1 MTDGSQNAPSPQA
14 APSSRIRKLPP
25 ELVDRIA
32 AGEVVERPASVVK
45 ELVENSLDAGATD
58 VTIEIRAGGT
68 DLIVIRDDGCGIGA
82 ADLPLAFAS
91 HATSKLSALEDLDHI
106 ASFGF
111 RGEALAS
118 IGAVADARIV
128 SREHTASH
136 GHEIES
142 RGGDVSE
149 VKPVAAAPGTIVE
162 VRNLFKYV
170 PARRKFLRS
179 AASESA
185 QVTEAVE
192 KAALANPSVAFT
204 LIRDGKTVFRA
215 GRQEG
220 RDVRI
225 PRFHGKE
232 LTGMLLSVASSDGN
246 LAVEGFVA
254 RPEASRPTAAL
265 QHFFLNGRPIRDR
278 TLQHALR
285 HAFEGLLMKGKWPV
299 AFLFISMDPADVDV
313 NVHPAKAE
321 VRFRHP
327 DRLHRLVHGA
337 VRQALLA
344 ADLKPAVEFTAPVP
358 APYAAQNSVPGRAA
372 ASGPPTAYLESVQDA
387 LAGFLASPRA
397 ERRDDGS
404 AERWTSTARSDVA
417 QQTAPVRGGPT
428 YVDVAP
434 PRPVGRYLQIRNTF
448 LVYETPD
455 GIEIVDQ
462 HALHERIRLEEIH
475 ERLHEKGTIEVQRL
489 LAPRVI
495 ELPAADVERVTG
507 AAEMLARLGLEVGPF
522 GPTAVGLHAI
532 PLLFGRRDPAPFLRD
547 IADRLRERGDAGDRE
562 ELLES
567 ILHSMACRSAVMA
580 GDPLTEEQIADL
592 LRRAGTVDTS
602 QGCAHGRPT
611 ALRVSFGELERRF
624 GRAGA

>member
-1 MTDGSQNAPSPQA
+1 MTDGPLRDGAG
-14 APSSRIRKLPP
+14 SRIRKLPP

-45 ELVENSLDAGATD
+45 ELVENSLDAGATE
-58 VTIEIRAGGT
+58 VTVEIRAGGT

-128 SREHTASH
+128 SREHTSPH
-136 GHEIES
+136 GYEIES

-179 AASESA
+179 PASESA

-192 KAALANPSVAFT
+192 KAALANPAVAFT

-232 LTGMLLSVASSDGN
+232 LAGMLLAVGSRDGD
-246 LAVEGFVA
+246 LAVEGYVA

-285 HAFEGLLMKGKWPV
+285 QAFEGLLMKGKWPV
-299 AFLFISMDPADVDV
+299 AFIFISMDPADVDV
-313 NVHPAKAE
+313 NVHPSKAE

-358 APYAAQNSVPGRAA
+358 GASPMAAPRG
-372 ASGPPTAYLESVQDA
+372 ASGAPSGYLESVQDA

-397 ERRDDGS
+397 ERREDFGEQRS
-404 AERWTSTARSDVA
+404 RSPGASDVRPP
-417 QQTAPVRGGPT
+417 APPTRGGPT

-448 LVYETPD
+448 LVYETGD

-475 ERLHEKGTIEVQRL
+475 ERLHESGTIEVQRL
-489 LAPRVI
+489 LSPRVI
-495 ELPAADVERVTG
+495 ELPAADVERLTG
-507 AAEMLARLGLEVGPF
+507 AADLLAKLGLEVGPF

-547 IADRLRERGDAGDRE
+547 VADRLRERGDTGDRE
-562 ELLES
+562 EMLES

>member
-1 MTDGSQNAPSPQA
+1 MTDGSAGGSGPREGA
-14 APSSRIRKLPP
+14 GSRIRKLPP

-58 VTIEIRAGGT
+58 VTVEIRAGGT

-82 ADLPLAFAS
+82 GDLPLAFAS

-128 SREHTASH
+128 SREHTSPH

-149 VKPVAAAPGTIVE
+149 VKPVAAAPGTVVE

-179 AASESA
+179 PASESA

-192 KAALANPSVAFT
+192 KAALANPAVAFT

-215 GRQEG
+215 GRQDG

-232 LTGMLLSVASSDGN
+232 LAGMLLAVGSRDGD
-246 LAVEGFVA
+246 LSVEGYVA

-285 HAFEGLLMKGKWPV
+285 QAFEGLLMKGKWPV

-313 NVHPAKAE
+313 NVHPSKAE

-344 ADLKPAVEFTAPVP
+344 ADLKPAVEFTAPAPGAAPMARP
-358 APYAAQNSVPGRAA
+358 AAGTP
-372 ASGPPTAYLESVQDA
+372 SGYLESVQDA

-397 ERRDDGS
+397 ERREDEGDRRWNAPSS
-404 AERWTSTARSDVA
+404 AEQRST
-417 QQTAPVRGGPT
+417 QPAPRGGPT

-448 LVYETPD
+448 LVYETGD

-475 ERLHEKGTIEVQRL
+475 ERLHESGTIEVQRL
-489 LAPRVI
+489 LSPRVI
-495 ELPAADVERVTG
+495 ELPAADVERLTG
-507 AAEMLARLGLEVGPF
+507 AAEMLAKLGLEVGPF

-547 IADRLRERGDAGDRE
+547 VADRLRERGDTGDRE
-562 ELLES
+562 EMLES